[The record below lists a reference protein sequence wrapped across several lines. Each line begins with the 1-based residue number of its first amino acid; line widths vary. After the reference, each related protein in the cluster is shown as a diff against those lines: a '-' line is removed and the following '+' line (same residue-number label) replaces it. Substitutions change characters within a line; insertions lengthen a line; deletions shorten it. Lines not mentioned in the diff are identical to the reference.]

1 MGDYHTYYTT
11 GRDETTEWDDLQVK
25 FGNKEKPPPKWKP
38 DKYAPEE
45 EVAKDE
51 AWLDGK
57 DEHDLSDLEDEFDD
71 DAVLAEYR
79 RKRLEEMRQE
89 AKAPRF
95 DSVEQISGSEFVSEV
110 TNAGDGLWV
119 VVHLFKDGVAPCK
132 VLGMCLD
139 ELAKKYTSTKFR
151 KIISTECI
159 PKYPD
164 ANLPTVLIYKDKQ
177 CVKSLVGMVPF
188 GGRHCNPEQVA
199 FTLNRF
205 GPICRLEGEEH
216 TNEPTPEEVKAYM
229 ERLVVDVMEKRK
241 EQEEQEQASE

>member
-1 MGDYHTYYTT
+1 MGDYHTYYTGT
-11 GRDETTEWDDLQVK
+11 GETTEWDDLQVK

-45 EVAKDE
+45 EVTKDA
-51 AWLDGK
+51 AWLAEK
-57 DEHDLSDLEDEFDD
+57 EEEELSDLEDDFDD

-79 RKRLEEMRQE
+79 RKRLEELRQE
-89 AKAPRF
+89 VKAQQF
-95 DSVEQISGSEFVSEV
+95 GSVEQISGSDFVREV
-110 TNAGDGLWV
+110 TNAGEEVWV
-119 VVHLFKDGVAPCK
+119 VVHLFKDGVPQCK

-139 ELAKKYTSTKFR
+139 ELASKYATTKFR

-164 ANLPTVLIYKDKQ
+164 SNLPTVLIYKDKQ
-177 CVKSLVGMVPF
+177 CVKTLVGMVPF

-216 TNEPTPEEVKAYM
+216 SNEPTTEEVKAYM
-229 ERLVVDVMEKRK
+229 ERLVVDVMEKKK
-241 EQEEQEQASE
+241 EQEDAGDS

>member
-79 RKRLEEMRQE
+79 C
-89 AKAPRF
+89 
-95 DSVEQISGSEFVSEV
+95 
-110 TNAGDGLWV
+110 AGLARSFLLAGWGQTGAGHPAWTCWAGRRRALWT
-119 VVHLFKDGVAPCK
+119 C
-132 VLGMCLD
+132 
-139 ELAKKYTSTKFR
+139 
-151 KIISTECI
+151 
-159 PKYPD
+159 
-164 ANLPTVLIYKDKQ
+164 
-177 CVKSLVGMVPF
+177 
-188 GGRHCNPEQVA
+188 
-199 FTLNRF
+199 
-205 GPICRLEGEEH
+205 
-216 TNEPTPEEVKAYM
+216 
-229 ERLVVDVMEKRK
+229 
-241 EQEEQEQASE
+241 